1 MQAAHVI
8 GAGGI
13 GVALGWALARA
24 GWSVTMVEANPAKV
38 RAGQSHGL
46 SVDGV
51 ATSHGVQFVHFEE
64 WAPSADAITLLCTK
78 TYDNPAVLARL
89 TGRQLLFPVQNGFDR
104 ALEESDHPFE
114 GIASFVSQGERD
126 RPAARITRRGELF
139 LGGRRPLA
147 GSERVT
153 VETLAGALREGG
165 LEPVEVVAST
175 DPYKW
180 SKLMY
185 NSAISPLAAAAGIDN
200 GELLGDPLAQRLF
213 FALLRENY
221 AILHRRGV
229 PMAKIGPFH
238 PRTVD
243 RILRV
248 PGLARLLARGFRPG
262 LRGTY
267 CSMAPD
273 MGTGRTEIEAY
284 NGWLISLAQGVAC
297 PINSA
302 VLTMMKTIDD
312 QHLLPGRGRLVE
324 LARAVGMGGLD

>member
-24 GWSVTMVEANPAKV
+24 GWSVTMVEANPEKI
-38 RAGQSHGL
+38 RAGQRDGMSL
-46 SVDGV
+46 DGV
-51 ATSHGVQFVHFEE
+51 AAGGDVRFVDFEG
-64 WAPSADAITLLCTK
+64 WAPSAEAVTLLCTK

-89 TGRQLLFPVQNGFDR
+89 TVRQRLFPVQNGFDR
-104 ALEESDHPFE
+104 ALEESDHPCE

-147 GSERVT
+147 EQEGSL
-153 VETLAGALREGG
+153 VETLAEALRTGG
-165 LEPVEVVAST
+165 REQVQIVTST
-175 DPYKW
+175 NPYKW

-221 AILHRRGV
+221 AILRRRGV
-229 PMAKIGPFH
+229 PLARIGPFH

-248 PGLARLLARGFRPG
+248 PGLARLLARAFRPG

-273 MGTGRTEIEAY
+273 MGSGRTEIEAY
-284 NGWLISLAQGVAC
+284 NGYLISLAQGGAC

-302 VLTMMKTIDD
+302 VLNMMKTIDAH
-312 QHLLPGRGRLVE
+312 HLPPGRDRLVE
-324 LARAVGMGGLD
+324 LARSLHRGGLD